1 MVKMA
6 SYPHKSA
13 LFLFMLSLIHSM
25 ETNWKLYTDNSEA
38 WASMLEACEQARET
52 IDLEQFIFVQD
63 DFGSKFIDVCA
74 RKAKEGVKVRFM
86 WDAAGSFNLFGL
98 GTVEDMKSK
107 GIEMLFFKTL
117 FPGFFDVPNYKS
129 WYFRNHRRTLI
140 IDGRVGFTGSICVDE
155 RLKDWRDTNVRIEG
169 PVVKDMISAFERM
182 WDRAQGK
189 KLPKIK
195 KEKYADHAFR
205 YITNN
210 PIPRNRRLYNH
221 IVDAIRHSRKYIY
234 ITTPY
239 FVPTRRLARV
249 LRLAAHRGVDVKI
262 IMPEWSDHP
271 FVDLS
276 ARTFFHSILESG
288 VQIFL
293 YKGKMLHSKTMVID
307 GDWASVGTLNMDN
320 VSLLYNFEA
329 SLVSTNSRFA
339 EELASHFVYDMQ
351 QTEEMTLQKWNS
363 RYWVIKLAGFFIK
376 FIRGFF

>member
-1 MVKMA
+1 
-6 SYPHKSA
+6 
-13 LFLFMLSLIHSM
+13 M
-25 ETNWKLYTDNSEA
+25 ETHWKLYTENNEA
-38 WASMLEACEQARET
+38 WASMLEACEHAKET
-52 IDLEQFIFVQD
+52 IDLEQFIFMQD
-63 DFGSKFIDVCA
+63 DFGNKFIDVCS

-98 GTVEDMKSK
+98 GTVEDLKKK
-107 GIEMLFFKTL
+107 GIEMVFFKTL

-140 IDGRVGFTGSICVDE
+140 IDSRVGFTGSICIDE
-155 RLKDWRDTNVRIEG
+155 RLKNWRDTNVRIEG
-169 PVVKDMISAFERM
+169 PVVEDMVRAFERM

-195 KEKYADHAFR
+195 TEKYSDHEFK
-205 YITNN
+205 YVTNN
-210 PIPRNRRLYNH
+210 PLPRNRRLYNH

-262 IMPEWSDHP
+262 IIPEWSDHP

-276 ARTFFHSILESG
+276 ARTYFHSMLESG

-293 YKGKMLHSKTMVID
+293 YKGEILHSKTMVID

-329 SLVSTNSRFA
+329 NLVSTNGRFA
-339 EELASHFVYDMQ
+339 EELASHFVHDMQ
-351 QTEEMTLQKWNS
+351 KAEEMTLEKWNS